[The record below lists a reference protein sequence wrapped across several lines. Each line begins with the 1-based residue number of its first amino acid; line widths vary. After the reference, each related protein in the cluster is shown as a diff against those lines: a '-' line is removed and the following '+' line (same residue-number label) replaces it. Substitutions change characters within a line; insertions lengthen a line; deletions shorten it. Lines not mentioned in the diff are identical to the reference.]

1 MKKFDPTPQKVS
13 AEYQA
18 GVQFNQGIQLYDCVN
33 VNENFF
39 IGKQWEGV
47 HSNGLP
53 TPVFNFLKGCHTV
66 FISCQCHNAAHCKKD
81 THKQCRNDQEC
92 CDPCIKYLFSSLSSV
107 SFPYA
112 GALLLIHVIFCP

>member
-39 IGKQWEGV
+39 IGKQWEGAKTFPLAPGMV
-47 HSNGLP
+47 NITRLP
-53 TPVFNFLKGCHTV
+53 PRAVWSTG
-66 FISCQCHNAAHCKKD
+66 IS
-81 THKQCRNDQEC
+81 T
-92 CDPCIKYLFSSLSSV
+92 
-107 SFPYA
+107 
-112 GALLLIHVIFCP
+112 

>member
-1 MKKFDPTPQKVS
+1 MHKYTFDGGKLLS
-13 AEYQA
+13 RS
-18 GVQFNQGIQLYDCVN
+18 GIWIDRQI
-33 VNENFF
+33 FF
-39 IGKQWEGV
+39 RHFRLCIDFLFPSEK
-47 HSNGLP
+47 
-53 TPVFNFLKGCHTV
+53 PVFNFLKGCHTV

>member
-39 IGKQWEGV
+39 IG
-47 HSNGLP
+47 
-53 TPVFNFLKGCHTV
+53 
-66 FISCQCHNAAHCKKD
+66 
-81 THKQCRNDQEC
+81 
-92 CDPCIKYLFSSLSSV
+92 
-107 SFPYA
+107 
-112 GALLLIHVIFCP
+112 

>member
-39 IGKQWEGV
+39 IGKQWEEY
-47 HSNGLP
+47 
-53 TPVFNFLKGCHTV
+53 
-66 FISCQCHNAAHCKKD
+66 IAMA
-81 THKQCRNDQEC
+81 CRR
-92 CDPCIKYLFSSLSSV
+92 LFSIS
-107 SFPYA
+107 
-112 GALLLIHVIFCP
+112 